1 MNYKILNIKGALLD
15 TQQLE
20 DYLRKIASGHVLQD
34 KSNKYTYP
42 IPRLKENFEFITEV
56 YNLLNEHIKLKLPIH
71 PAGEWILDNFYII
84 DETVKTV
91 TKELTLKKYTNFLGI
106 ANGPYAGFARIY
118 VLASEIVAY
127 TDGKINGKNLEVLL
141 KAYEDKKTLSMDEIW
156 NINTFLRMALIENI
170 REACEKIY
178 SAQLQKYKVENIIER
193 LVENKSKDELQF
205 KNIGEY
211 KTKVIEQGEM
221 KYPFIEYMSYRLKQY
236 GKKAYPFLNILEEQV
251 NKMGTEISE
260 VIKKEHF
267 DIAVRKVS
275 VGNCIISIKNI
286 NRINM
291 IEIFEKINGVEEI
304 LKKDPVNV
312 YSKMDYKTRIYYRN
326 KLKEISKKTKISEIY
341 IARKCLELSSIE
353 YEKSNMD
360 SNNKKAHVGYYLIAD
375 GEPKLLEIL
384 QNKKVP
390 RQNNMHKA
398 QKYITALAVV
408 TIVLAGVYGLYI
420 NTQINNIVLSLILS
434 ILLLIPIETIFTQIA
449 QYILGK
455 TKNTKIIPKLDFR
468 NGIPEQNATFVVI
481 PTIIKNG
488 KRVEELMH
496 KLEVY
501 YIANKSDNIYFALL
515 GDCSTSSNEEE
526 GFDEEVINTGKKMVD
541 ILNKKYPDEKFTKFN
556 FIYRKR
562 MWNEGEE
569 AYLGWERKRGLL
581 NQFNEYILGNI
592 SNPFKTNTITNLA
605 SMPPIKYIITLDA
618 DTDLVL
624 NSARELIGAMAHI
637 LNKPELN
644 KSEDLVIAG
653 HALIQ
658 PRIGIDLMSS
668 IKSLYTKIYAGAG
681 GVDVYANAISDIYQ
695 DNFEEGIFT
704 GKGIYDLKIFSKILN
719 NEIPENTILSHDLLE
734 GSYLRCG
741 LATDIML
748 MDGYPVGYNSSKS
761 RLHRWIRGDWQIII
775 WLKDKIKNK
784 RGEIK
789 NNPLNIL
796 SKYKIFDN
804 LVRSLL
810 EVSSVLTII
819 YMCILDYFY
828 KIKIWPI
835 ITTVLIAVLTPTVI
849 DVINKIV
856 FKREGEK
863 RQKTFNKTLSG
874 INASLLR
881 GLFTLATLPDKAYMS
896 ANAICKTL
904 YRLKV
909 SKKHMLEWVTAE
921 EAEKMAK
928 KDIKSY
934 YINMAPNIIL
944 GILGILYIFI
954 NAKNPFSALIFVI
967 SLLWLIA
974 PAIMCYISKE
984 IVVNNK
990 KELLVDKDKQYV
1002 LEVGKRTWQFFKDY
1016 LVKENNYLPPD
1027 NYQEDRKPKA
1037 IKRTSSTNIG
1047 LALLA
1052 VISSYDL
1059 GYETQKNTLELLNKM
1074 IDTIYNLQKW
1084 NGHLYNWYNIETLE
1098 PLRPRYIS
1106 SVDSGNF
1113 VGYLYV
1119 VKQFLIQNGQEDTRI
1134 DELIEHTDFT
1144 KLYNEKMQLF
1154 SVGYNVEENML
1165 TDSYYDLLASEARQT
1180 SLVAIAKKDI
1190 EQKHWYNLSRTLT
1203 VLNKYKGLI
1212 SWSGTAFEY
1221 LMPNINIPK
1230 YPGSLLDESCKFL
1243 IMSQKEYNKKLKI
1256 PWGISESA
1264 FNLKDLNNNYQYK
1277 AFGIPW
1283 LGLKRGLADEIVV
1296 APYASMMAIIDEPI
1310 EVLKNLKQLEKL
1322 GMYNKYGFYESI
1334 DYTPTRLRKNETKA
1348 IVKTYMAHHQ
1358 GLILLS
1364 INNLMNNNIVQKRFV
1379 QNPEIE
1385 AVDIL
1390 LQERMP
1396 ENIIITKEEK
1406 EKVEKI
1412 KYIDYEN
1419 ATQREITKINTKLN
1433 NVNVIGNDKYTII
1446 MDQKGNGYSKYN
1458 NILIN
1463 RYKYT
1468 DDEEQ
1473 GIFFFFKNIKT
1484 KRIWTSN
1491 YMNYLSKADKY
1502 VMCFTPDMNKITRQ
1516 DGNIETITKISVAP
1530 TEPVEIRRI
1539 ELVNHGIEDET
1550 IEITSFLEPLI
1561 SEKEQDYAHRAFN
1574 KLFLEY
1580 EIIEDTILIRRK
1592 SRDKSKSDMFLAV
1605 NLYAENEIIGETE
1618 FEVDKEKFYGREAI
1632 GLPKTVE
1639 SSIPLGRNIGLTTE
1653 PIVAI
1658 KNTVKIKA
1666 NEKVAFNLIMCVS
1679 ESKEK
1684 VIELIN
1690 KFTNSETI
1698 KRNIELAKVKVEA
1711 ESRYL
1716 NIKGKEIDLCQKIL
1730 GYLIFPNPLKRIINK
1745 NKKVISAYVSE
1756 LWKYGISGDLPILLV
1771 KVKDISDIEILK
1783 QVINVYE
1790 YLRVKNIN
1798 IDLVIVDEEQHS
1810 YENYTREG
1818 IINIILNKN
1827 MGYLQNIRS
1836 GIFVLN
1842 NLSKEEIQVLEFRA
1856 NLVLDVSLGKI
1867 ERQLT
1872 DLEEEYIETIKQIG
1886 DEKIPQIAEEPEQ
1899 IRKKLEDEQLKYCN
1913 EYGGFSLDGKEYNIR
1928 INKDNKL
1935 PTVWSH
1941 VLANEK
1947 FGTVVTENMGGYTW
1961 YKNSRLNR
1969 LTAWANNPTNDIPSE
1984 IIYLEDMENKKVW
1997 SLGQNP
2003 IPDSNDY
2010 YITYG
2015 FGYANYMHKSNG
2027 LIQNASIFVP
2037 CKDSAKVHL
2046 IRLENIEPRK
2056 RKIKLVYYIKPVLGE
2071 DETISNTYLNLEYKE
2086 GSNLLCLENIS
2097 NEDFK
2102 NVLYV
2107 SSSEKINSYTGN
2119 KDFFIGNG
2127 TIANPDGIHK
2137 LDLDRQNSL
2146 WRNGILAIEFQVELQ
2161 ALESKE
2167 ISIVLGAEESIINC
2181 QDNAYKYGKISNVKE
2196 EYKKVKEYWE
2206 DITGKVHV
2214 KTPVESMNILLN
2226 GWLIYQTISARL
2238 LARSGYY
2245 QSGGAFGFRDQ
2256 LQDTIALKYINPE
2269 IMKNQIIKH
2278 SSHQFIEGDVE
2289 HWWHDETRRGIRTRF
2304 SDDLLWL
2311 AYITEEYINFTG
2323 DYTIL
2328 DIKTNYIEGADLEE
2342 GTDEKYDK
2350 YLPSKESGTIYE
2362 HCKKAIE
2369 KKINL
2374 GENDLPT
2381 IGSGDWNDGFSTV
2394 GNKGKGESIWLGFF
2408 LSDILKKFIPLCK
2421 YKGEDELAKKYEE
2434 ILNKLKKALNT
2445 TGWDG
2450 RWYRRAFTDKGEIL
2464 R

>member
-156 NINTFLRMALIENI
+156 NINTFLRVALIENI

-341 IARKCLELSSIE
+341 IARKCLELSSME

-398 QKYITALAVV
+398 KKYITALAVV
-408 TIVLAGVYGLYI
+408 TIAFAGVYGLYI

-592 SNPFKTNTITNLA
+592 SNPFKTNTITNVA

-624 NSARELIGAMAHI
+624 NSAKELIGAMAHI

-954 NAKNPFSALIFVI
+954 NAKNPFSVLIFVI

-1385 AVDIL
+1385 AVNIL

-2289 HWWHDETRRGIRTRF
+2289 HWWHDETRKRHK
-2304 SDDLLWL
+2304 
-2311 AYITEEYINFTG
+2311 N
-2323 DYTIL
+2323 
-2328 DIKTNYIEGADLEE
+2328 
-2342 GTDEKYDK
+2342 
-2350 YLPSKESGTIYE
+2350 
-2362 HCKKAIE
+2362 
-2369 KKINL
+2369 KI
-2374 GENDLPT
+2374 
-2381 IGSGDWNDGFSTV
+2381 F
-2394 GNKGKGESIWLGFF
+2394 
-2408 LSDILKKFIPLCK
+2408 
-2421 YKGEDELAKKYEE
+2421 
-2434 ILNKLKKALNT
+2434 
-2445 TGWDG
+2445 
-2450 RWYRRAFTDKGEIL
+2450 R
-2464 R
+2464 

>member
-341 IARKCLELSSIE
+341 IARKCLELSSME

-398 QKYITALAVV
+398 KKYITALAVV
-408 TIVLAGVYGLYI
+408 TIAFAGVYGLYI

-624 NSARELIGAMAHI
+624 NSAKELIGAMAHI

-954 NAKNPFSALIFVI
+954 NAKNPFSVLIFVI

-1666 NEKVAFNLIMCVS
+1666 NEKVVFNLIMCVS

-2289 HWWHDETRRGIRTRF
+2289 HWWHDETRKRHK
-2304 SDDLLWL
+2304 
-2311 AYITEEYINFTG
+2311 N
-2323 DYTIL
+2323 
-2328 DIKTNYIEGADLEE
+2328 
-2342 GTDEKYDK
+2342 
-2350 YLPSKESGTIYE
+2350 
-2362 HCKKAIE
+2362 
-2369 KKINL
+2369 KI
-2374 GENDLPT
+2374 
-2381 IGSGDWNDGFSTV
+2381 F
-2394 GNKGKGESIWLGFF
+2394 
-2408 LSDILKKFIPLCK
+2408 
-2421 YKGEDELAKKYEE
+2421 
-2434 ILNKLKKALNT
+2434 
-2445 TGWDG
+2445 
-2450 RWYRRAFTDKGEIL
+2450 R
-2464 R
+2464 

>member
-455 TKNTKIIPKLDFR
+455 TKNTKIIPKLDFK

-592 SNPFKTNTITNLA
+592 SNPFKTNTITNVA

-624 NSARELIGAMAHI
+624 NSAKELIGAMAHI

-828 KIKIWPI
+828 KIKIWTI

-954 NAKNPFSALIFVI
+954 NAKNPFSVLIFVI

-1385 AVDIL
+1385 AVNIL

-2289 HWWHDETRRGIRTRF
+2289 HWWHDETRKRHK
-2304 SDDLLWL
+2304 
-2311 AYITEEYINFTG
+2311 N
-2323 DYTIL
+2323 
-2328 DIKTNYIEGADLEE
+2328 
-2342 GTDEKYDK
+2342 
-2350 YLPSKESGTIYE
+2350 
-2362 HCKKAIE
+2362 
-2369 KKINL
+2369 KI
-2374 GENDLPT
+2374 
-2381 IGSGDWNDGFSTV
+2381 F
-2394 GNKGKGESIWLGFF
+2394 
-2408 LSDILKKFIPLCK
+2408 
-2421 YKGEDELAKKYEE
+2421 
-2434 ILNKLKKALNT
+2434 
-2445 TGWDG
+2445 
-2450 RWYRRAFTDKGEIL
+2450 R
-2464 R
+2464 

>member
-156 NINTFLRMALIENI
+156 NINTFLRVALIENI

-468 NGIPEQNATFVVI
+468 NGISEQNATFVVI

-592 SNPFKTNTITNLA
+592 SNPFKTNTITNVA

-624 NSARELIGAMAHI
+624 NSAKELIGAMAHI

-954 NAKNPFSALIFVI
+954 NAKNPFSVLIFVI

-1385 AVDIL
+1385 AVNIL

-1502 VMCFTPDMNKITRQ
+1502 VMCFTPNMNKITRQ

-2289 HWWHDETRRGIRTRF
+2289 HWWHDETRKRHK
-2304 SDDLLWL
+2304 
-2311 AYITEEYINFTG
+2311 N
-2323 DYTIL
+2323 
-2328 DIKTNYIEGADLEE
+2328 
-2342 GTDEKYDK
+2342 
-2350 YLPSKESGTIYE
+2350 
-2362 HCKKAIE
+2362 
-2369 KKINL
+2369 KI
-2374 GENDLPT
+2374 
-2381 IGSGDWNDGFSTV
+2381 F
-2394 GNKGKGESIWLGFF
+2394 
-2408 LSDILKKFIPLCK
+2408 
-2421 YKGEDELAKKYEE
+2421 
-2434 ILNKLKKALNT
+2434 
-2445 TGWDG
+2445 
-2450 RWYRRAFTDKGEIL
+2450 R
-2464 R
+2464 

>member
-84 DETVKTV
+84 DETVKTA

-156 NINTFLRMALIENI
+156 NINTFLRVALIENI

-420 NTQINNIVLSLILS
+420 NAQINNIVLSLILS

-455 TKNTKIIPKLDFR
+455 TKNTKIISKLDFR

-592 SNPFKTNTITNLA
+592 SNPFKTNTITNVA

-624 NSARELIGAMAHI
+624 NSAKELIGAMAHI

-1119 VKQFLIQNGQEDTRI
+1119 IKQFLIQNGQEDTRI

-1827 MGYLQNIRS
+1827 MGYLQNVRS

-1969 LTAWANNPTNDIPSE
+1969 LTAWANTPTNDIPSE

-2289 HWWHDETRRGIRTRF
+2289 HWWHDETRKRHK
-2304 SDDLLWL
+2304 
-2311 AYITEEYINFTG
+2311 N
-2323 DYTIL
+2323 
-2328 DIKTNYIEGADLEE
+2328 
-2342 GTDEKYDK
+2342 
-2350 YLPSKESGTIYE
+2350 
-2362 HCKKAIE
+2362 
-2369 KKINL
+2369 KI
-2374 GENDLPT
+2374 
-2381 IGSGDWNDGFSTV
+2381 F
-2394 GNKGKGESIWLGFF
+2394 
-2408 LSDILKKFIPLCK
+2408 
-2421 YKGEDELAKKYEE
+2421 
-2434 ILNKLKKALNT
+2434 
-2445 TGWDG
+2445 
-2450 RWYRRAFTDKGEIL
+2450 R
-2464 R
+2464 

>member
-1 MNYKILNIKGALLD
+1 M
-15 TQQLE
+15 
-20 DYLRKIASGHVLQD
+20 QD

-360 SNNKKAHVGYYLIAD
+360 SNDKKAHVGYYLIAD

-390 RQNNMHKA
+390 KQNNMHKA

-928 KDIKSY
+928 KNIKSY

-944 GILGILYIFI
+944 GILGVLYIFI

-1106 SVDSGNF
+1106 SVDSGNL

-1119 VKQFLIQNGQEDTRI
+1119 VKQFLIQNGQKDTRI

-1827 MGYLQNIRS
+1827 MGYLQNVRS

-2289 HWWHDETRRGIRTRF
+2289 HWWHDETRKRHK
-2304 SDDLLWL
+2304 
-2311 AYITEEYINFTG
+2311 N
-2323 DYTIL
+2323 
-2328 DIKTNYIEGADLEE
+2328 
-2342 GTDEKYDK
+2342 
-2350 YLPSKESGTIYE
+2350 
-2362 HCKKAIE
+2362 
-2369 KKINL
+2369 KI
-2374 GENDLPT
+2374 
-2381 IGSGDWNDGFSTV
+2381 F
-2394 GNKGKGESIWLGFF
+2394 
-2408 LSDILKKFIPLCK
+2408 
-2421 YKGEDELAKKYEE
+2421 
-2434 ILNKLKKALNT
+2434 
-2445 TGWDG
+2445 
-2450 RWYRRAFTDKGEIL
+2450 R
-2464 R
+2464 

>member
-71 PAGEWILDNFYII
+71 PAGEWILNNFYII

-156 NINTFLRMALIENI
+156 NINTFLRVALIENI

-211 KTKVIEQGEM
+211 KTKVIEEGEM

-398 QKYITALAVV
+398 KKYITALAVV
-408 TIVLAGVYGLYI
+408 TIVLAVVYGLYI
-420 NTQINNIVLSLILS
+420 NAQINNIVLSLILS

-592 SNPFKTNTITNLA
+592 SNPFKTNTITNVA

-624 NSARELIGAMAHI
+624 NSAKELIGAMAHI

-1385 AVDIL
+1385 AVNIL

-1550 IEITSFLEPLI
+1550 IEITSFLEPSI

-2289 HWWHDETRRGIRTRF
+2289 HWWHDETRKRHK
-2304 SDDLLWL
+2304 
-2311 AYITEEYINFTG
+2311 N
-2323 DYTIL
+2323 
-2328 DIKTNYIEGADLEE
+2328 
-2342 GTDEKYDK
+2342 
-2350 YLPSKESGTIYE
+2350 
-2362 HCKKAIE
+2362 
-2369 KKINL
+2369 KI
-2374 GENDLPT
+2374 
-2381 IGSGDWNDGFSTV
+2381 F
-2394 GNKGKGESIWLGFF
+2394 
-2408 LSDILKKFIPLCK
+2408 
-2421 YKGEDELAKKYEE
+2421 
-2434 ILNKLKKALNT
+2434 
-2445 TGWDG
+2445 
-2450 RWYRRAFTDKGEIL
+2450 R
-2464 R
+2464 

>member
-156 NINTFLRMALIENI
+156 NINTFLRVALIENI

-360 SNNKKAHVGYYLIAD
+360 SNDKKAHVGYYLIAD

-390 RQNNMHKA
+390 KQNNMHKA

-592 SNPFKTNTITNLA
+592 SNPFKTNTITNVA

-624 NSARELIGAMAHI
+624 NSAKELIGAMAHI

-1592 SRDKSKSDMFLAV
+1592 SRDKSKLDMFLAV

-1745 NKKVISAYVSE
+1745 NKKVIRAYVSE

-2167 ISIVLGAEESIINC
+2167 ISIILGAEESIINC

-2289 HWWHDETRRGIRTRF
+2289 HWWHDETRKRHKNKIFRRF
-2304 SDDLLWL
+2304 AL
-2311 AYITEEYINFTG
+2311 ACLY
-2323 DYTIL
+2323 
-2328 DIKTNYIEGADLEE
+2328 
-2342 GTDEKYDK
+2342 
-2350 YLPSKESGTIYE
+2350 
-2362 HCKKAIE
+2362 
-2369 KKINL
+2369 
-2374 GENDLPT
+2374 
-2381 IGSGDWNDGFSTV
+2381 
-2394 GNKGKGESIWLGFF
+2394 
-2408 LSDILKKFIPLCK
+2408 
-2421 YKGEDELAKKYEE
+2421 
-2434 ILNKLKKALNT
+2434 
-2445 TGWDG
+2445 
-2450 RWYRRAFTDKGEIL
+2450 YRRIYKFY

>member
-1 MNYKILNIKGALLD
+1 MDYKILNIKGALLD

-84 DETVKTV
+84 DETVKIV

-156 NINTFLRMALIENI
+156 NINTFLRVALIENI

-326 KLKEISKKTKISEIY
+326 KLKEISKKSKISEIY

-819 YMCILDYFY
+819 YMCILDCFY

-954 NAKNPFSALIFVI
+954 NAKNPFSVLIFVI

-2289 HWWHDETRRGIRTRF
+2289 HWWHDETRKRHK
-2304 SDDLLWL
+2304 
-2311 AYITEEYINFTG
+2311 N
-2323 DYTIL
+2323 
-2328 DIKTNYIEGADLEE
+2328 
-2342 GTDEKYDK
+2342 
-2350 YLPSKESGTIYE
+2350 
-2362 HCKKAIE
+2362 
-2369 KKINL
+2369 KI
-2374 GENDLPT
+2374 
-2381 IGSGDWNDGFSTV
+2381 F
-2394 GNKGKGESIWLGFF
+2394 
-2408 LSDILKKFIPLCK
+2408 
-2421 YKGEDELAKKYEE
+2421 
-2434 ILNKLKKALNT
+2434 
-2445 TGWDG
+2445 
-2450 RWYRRAFTDKGEIL
+2450 R
-2464 R
+2464 

>member
-156 NINTFLRMALIENI
+156 NINTFLRVALIENI

-398 QKYITALAVV
+398 KKYITALAVV

-592 SNPFKTNTITNLA
+592 SNPFKTNTITNVA

-624 NSARELIGAMAHI
+624 NSAKELIGAMAHI

-954 NAKNPFSALIFVI
+954 NAKNPFSVLIFVI

-2289 HWWHDETRRGIRTRF
+2289 HWWHDETRKRHK
-2304 SDDLLWL
+2304 
-2311 AYITEEYINFTG
+2311 N
-2323 DYTIL
+2323 
-2328 DIKTNYIEGADLEE
+2328 
-2342 GTDEKYDK
+2342 
-2350 YLPSKESGTIYE
+2350 
-2362 HCKKAIE
+2362 
-2369 KKINL
+2369 KI
-2374 GENDLPT
+2374 
-2381 IGSGDWNDGFSTV
+2381 F
-2394 GNKGKGESIWLGFF
+2394 
-2408 LSDILKKFIPLCK
+2408 
-2421 YKGEDELAKKYEE
+2421 
-2434 ILNKLKKALNT
+2434 
-2445 TGWDG
+2445 
-2450 RWYRRAFTDKGEIL
+2450 R
-2464 R
+2464 

>member
-360 SNNKKAHVGYYLIAD
+360 SNDKKAHVGYYLIAD

-390 RQNNMHKA
+390 KQNNMHKA

-592 SNPFKTNTITNLA
+592 SNPFKTNTITNVA

-624 NSARELIGAMAHI
+624 NSAKELIGAMAHI

-819 YMCILDYFY
+819 YMCILDCFY

-856 FKREGEK
+856 FKREGER

-921 EAEKMAK
+921 EAEKMTK

-954 NAKNPFSALIFVI
+954 NAKNPFSVLIFVI

-1385 AVDIL
+1385 AVNIL

-2289 HWWHDETRRGIRTRF
+2289 HWWHDETRKRHK
-2304 SDDLLWL
+2304 
-2311 AYITEEYINFTG
+2311 N
-2323 DYTIL
+2323 
-2328 DIKTNYIEGADLEE
+2328 
-2342 GTDEKYDK
+2342 
-2350 YLPSKESGTIYE
+2350 
-2362 HCKKAIE
+2362 
-2369 KKINL
+2369 KI
-2374 GENDLPT
+2374 
-2381 IGSGDWNDGFSTV
+2381 F
-2394 GNKGKGESIWLGFF
+2394 
-2408 LSDILKKFIPLCK
+2408 
-2421 YKGEDELAKKYEE
+2421 
-2434 ILNKLKKALNT
+2434 
-2445 TGWDG
+2445 
-2450 RWYRRAFTDKGEIL
+2450 R
-2464 R
+2464 

>member
-156 NINTFLRMALIENI
+156 NINTFLRVALIENI

-455 TKNTKIIPKLDFR
+455 TKNTKIISKLDFR

-624 NSARELIGAMAHI
+624 NSAKELIGAMAHI

-954 NAKNPFSALIFVI
+954 NAKNPFSVLIFVI

-2289 HWWHDETRRGIRTRF
+2289 HWWHDETRKRHK
-2304 SDDLLWL
+2304 
-2311 AYITEEYINFTG
+2311 N
-2323 DYTIL
+2323 
-2328 DIKTNYIEGADLEE
+2328 
-2342 GTDEKYDK
+2342 
-2350 YLPSKESGTIYE
+2350 
-2362 HCKKAIE
+2362 
-2369 KKINL
+2369 KI
-2374 GENDLPT
+2374 
-2381 IGSGDWNDGFSTV
+2381 F
-2394 GNKGKGESIWLGFF
+2394 
-2408 LSDILKKFIPLCK
+2408 
-2421 YKGEDELAKKYEE
+2421 
-2434 ILNKLKKALNT
+2434 
-2445 TGWDG
+2445 
-2450 RWYRRAFTDKGEIL
+2450 R
-2464 R
+2464 

>member
-156 NINTFLRMALIENI
+156 NINTFLRVALIENI

-304 LKKDPVNV
+304 LKKDPVKV

-592 SNPFKTNTITNLA
+592 SNPFKTNTITNVA

-624 NSARELIGAMAHI
+624 NSAKELIGAMAHI

-819 YMCILDYFY
+819 YMCILDCFY

-856 FKREGEK
+856 FKREGER

-921 EAEKMAK
+921 EAEKMTK

-954 NAKNPFSALIFVI
+954 NAKNPFSVLIFVI

-1385 AVDIL
+1385 AVNIL

-2256 LQDTIALKYINPE
+2256 IQDTIALKYINPE

-2289 HWWHDETRRGIRTRF
+2289 HWWHDETRKRHK
-2304 SDDLLWL
+2304 
-2311 AYITEEYINFTG
+2311 N
-2323 DYTIL
+2323 
-2328 DIKTNYIEGADLEE
+2328 
-2342 GTDEKYDK
+2342 
-2350 YLPSKESGTIYE
+2350 
-2362 HCKKAIE
+2362 
-2369 KKINL
+2369 KI
-2374 GENDLPT
+2374 
-2381 IGSGDWNDGFSTV
+2381 F
-2394 GNKGKGESIWLGFF
+2394 
-2408 LSDILKKFIPLCK
+2408 
-2421 YKGEDELAKKYEE
+2421 
-2434 ILNKLKKALNT
+2434 
-2445 TGWDG
+2445 
-2450 RWYRRAFTDKGEIL
+2450 R
-2464 R
+2464 

>member
-1 MNYKILNIKGALLD
+1 
-15 TQQLE
+15 
-20 DYLRKIASGHVLQD
+20 
-34 KSNKYTYP
+34 
-42 IPRLKENFEFITEV
+42 
-56 YNLLNEHIKLKLPIH
+56 
-71 PAGEWILDNFYII
+71 
-84 DETVKTV
+84 
-91 TKELTLKKYTNFLGI
+91 
-106 ANGPYAGFARIY
+106 
-118 VLASEIVAY
+118 
-127 TDGKINGKNLEVLL
+127 
-141 KAYEDKKTLSMDEIW
+141 
-156 NINTFLRMALIENI
+156 
-170 REACEKIY
+170 
-178 SAQLQKYKVENIIER
+178 
-193 LVENKSKDELQF
+193 
-205 KNIGEY
+205 
-211 KTKVIEQGEM
+211 
-221 KYPFIEYMSYRLKQY
+221 
-236 GKKAYPFLNILEEQV
+236 
-251 NKMGTEISE
+251 
-260 VIKKEHF
+260 
-267 DIAVRKVS
+267 
-275 VGNCIISIKNI
+275 
-286 NRINM
+286 M

-304 LKKDPVNV
+304 LKKDPANV

-360 SNNKKAHVGYYLIAD
+360 SNDKKAHVGYYLIAD

-390 RQNNMHKA
+390 KQNNMHKA

-592 SNPFKTNTITNLA
+592 SNPFKTNTITNVA

-624 NSARELIGAMAHI
+624 NSAKELIGAMAHI

-819 YMCILDYFY
+819 YMCILDCFY

-1446 MDQKGNGYSKYN
+1446 MDQNGNGYSKYN

-1592 SRDKSKSDMFLAV
+1592 SRDKSKLDMFLAV

-2289 HWWHDETRRGIRTRF
+2289 HWWHDETRKRHK
-2304 SDDLLWL
+2304 
-2311 AYITEEYINFTG
+2311 N
-2323 DYTIL
+2323 
-2328 DIKTNYIEGADLEE
+2328 
-2342 GTDEKYDK
+2342 
-2350 YLPSKESGTIYE
+2350 
-2362 HCKKAIE
+2362 
-2369 KKINL
+2369 KIF
-2374 GENDLPT
+2374 G
-2381 IGSGDWNDGFSTV
+2381 
-2394 GNKGKGESIWLGFF
+2394 
-2408 LSDILKKFIPLCK
+2408 
-2421 YKGEDELAKKYEE
+2421 
-2434 ILNKLKKALNT
+2434 
-2445 TGWDG
+2445 
-2450 RWYRRAFTDKGEIL
+2450 
-2464 R
+2464 

>member
-118 VLASEIVAY
+118 VLASEIIAY

-156 NINTFLRMALIENI
+156 NINTFLRVALIENI

-668 IKSLYTKIYAGAG
+668 IKSLYTKIYAGTG

-1385 AVDIL
+1385 AVNIL

-2289 HWWHDETRRGIRTRF
+2289 HWWHDETRKRHK
-2304 SDDLLWL
+2304 
-2311 AYITEEYINFTG
+2311 N
-2323 DYTIL
+2323 
-2328 DIKTNYIEGADLEE
+2328 
-2342 GTDEKYDK
+2342 
-2350 YLPSKESGTIYE
+2350 
-2362 HCKKAIE
+2362 
-2369 KKINL
+2369 KI
-2374 GENDLPT
+2374 
-2381 IGSGDWNDGFSTV
+2381 F
-2394 GNKGKGESIWLGFF
+2394 
-2408 LSDILKKFIPLCK
+2408 
-2421 YKGEDELAKKYEE
+2421 
-2434 ILNKLKKALNT
+2434 
-2445 TGWDG
+2445 
-2450 RWYRRAFTDKGEIL
+2450 R
-2464 R
+2464 

>member
-156 NINTFLRMALIENI
+156 NINTFLRVALIENI

-304 LKKDPVNV
+304 LKKDPVKV

-592 SNPFKTNTITNLA
+592 SNPFKTNTITNVA

-624 NSARELIGAMAHI
+624 NSAKELIGAMAHI

-1658 KNTVKIKA
+1658 KNTIKIKA

-2289 HWWHDETRRGIRTRF
+2289 HWWHDETRKRHK
-2304 SDDLLWL
+2304 
-2311 AYITEEYINFTG
+2311 N
-2323 DYTIL
+2323 
-2328 DIKTNYIEGADLEE
+2328 
-2342 GTDEKYDK
+2342 
-2350 YLPSKESGTIYE
+2350 
-2362 HCKKAIE
+2362 
-2369 KKINL
+2369 KI
-2374 GENDLPT
+2374 
-2381 IGSGDWNDGFSTV
+2381 F
-2394 GNKGKGESIWLGFF
+2394 
-2408 LSDILKKFIPLCK
+2408 
-2421 YKGEDELAKKYEE
+2421 
-2434 ILNKLKKALNT
+2434 
-2445 TGWDG
+2445 
-2450 RWYRRAFTDKGEIL
+2450 R
-2464 R
+2464 

>member
-1 MNYKILNIKGALLD
+1 MDYKILNIKGALLD
-15 TQQLE
+15 TQQLK

-84 DETVKTV
+84 DETVKIV

-156 NINTFLRMALIENI
+156 NINTFLRVALIENI

-455 TKNTKIIPKLDFR
+455 TKNTKIISKLDFR

-592 SNPFKTNTITNLA
+592 SNPFKTNTITNVA

-624 NSARELIGAMAHI
+624 NSAKELIGAMAHI

-954 NAKNPFSALIFVI
+954 NAKNPFSVLIFVI

-1592 SRDKSKSDMFLAV
+1592 SRDKSKLDMFLAV

-2289 HWWHDETRRGIRTRF
+2289 HWWHDETRKRHK
-2304 SDDLLWL
+2304 
-2311 AYITEEYINFTG
+2311 N
-2323 DYTIL
+2323 
-2328 DIKTNYIEGADLEE
+2328 
-2342 GTDEKYDK
+2342 
-2350 YLPSKESGTIYE
+2350 
-2362 HCKKAIE
+2362 
-2369 KKINL
+2369 KI
-2374 GENDLPT
+2374 
-2381 IGSGDWNDGFSTV
+2381 F
-2394 GNKGKGESIWLGFF
+2394 
-2408 LSDILKKFIPLCK
+2408 
-2421 YKGEDELAKKYEE
+2421 
-2434 ILNKLKKALNT
+2434 
-2445 TGWDG
+2445 
-2450 RWYRRAFTDKGEIL
+2450 R
-2464 R
+2464 

>member
-156 NINTFLRMALIENI
+156 NINTFLRVALIENI

-304 LKKDPVNV
+304 LKKDPVKV

-592 SNPFKTNTITNLA
+592 SNPFKTNTITNVA

-624 NSARELIGAMAHI
+624 NSAKELIGAMAHI

-1827 MGYLQNIRS
+1827 MGYLQNVRS

-2289 HWWHDETRRGIRTRF
+2289 HWWHDETRKRHK
-2304 SDDLLWL
+2304 
-2311 AYITEEYINFTG
+2311 N
-2323 DYTIL
+2323 
-2328 DIKTNYIEGADLEE
+2328 
-2342 GTDEKYDK
+2342 
-2350 YLPSKESGTIYE
+2350 
-2362 HCKKAIE
+2362 
-2369 KKINL
+2369 KI
-2374 GENDLPT
+2374 
-2381 IGSGDWNDGFSTV
+2381 F
-2394 GNKGKGESIWLGFF
+2394 
-2408 LSDILKKFIPLCK
+2408 
-2421 YKGEDELAKKYEE
+2421 
-2434 ILNKLKKALNT
+2434 
-2445 TGWDG
+2445 
-2450 RWYRRAFTDKGEIL
+2450 R
-2464 R
+2464 

>member
-1 MNYKILNIKGALLD
+1 MDYKILNIKGALLD

-84 DETVKTV
+84 DETVKIV

-106 ANGPYAGFARIY
+106 SNGPYAGFARIY

-156 NINTFLRMALIENI
+156 NINTFLQVALIENI
-170 REACEKIY
+170 RETCEKIY

-291 IEIFEKINGVEEI
+291 IDIFEKINGVEEI

-312 YSKMDYKTRIYYRN
+312 YNKMDYKTRIYYRN

-390 RQNNMHKA
+390 KQNNMHKA

-592 SNPFKTNTITNLA
+592 SNPFKTNTITNVA

-624 NSARELIGAMAHI
+624 NSAKELIGAMAHI

-944 GILGILYIFI
+944 GILGILYLFI
-954 NAKNPFSALIFVI
+954 NAKNPFSVLIFVI
-967 SLLWLIA
+967 SSLWLIA

-1002 LEVGKRTWQFFKDY
+1002 LEVGKKTWQFFKDY

-1134 DELIEHTDFT
+1134 DELVEHTDFT

-1296 APYASMMAIIDEPI
+1296 APYASIMAIIDEPI

-1364 INNLMNNNIVQKRFV
+1364 INNLMNNNIIQKRFV

-1385 AVDIL
+1385 AVDVL

-1419 ATQREITKINTKLN
+1419 ATQREITKINTELN

-1639 SSIPLGRNIGLTTE
+1639 NSIPLGRNIGLTTE
-1653 PIVAI
+1653 PIIAI

-1698 KRNIELAKVKVEA
+1698 KRSIELAKVKVEA

-1886 DEKIPQIAEEPEQ
+1886 DEKIPQIAEKPEQ

-2056 RKIKLVYYIKPVLGE
+2056 RKIKLIYYIKPVLGE

-2137 LDLDRQNSL
+2137 LELDRQNSL

-2206 DITGKVHV
+2206 DITGKVQV

-2289 HWWHDETRRGIRTRF
+2289 HWWHDETRKRHK
-2304 SDDLLWL
+2304 
-2311 AYITEEYINFTG
+2311 N
-2323 DYTIL
+2323 
-2328 DIKTNYIEGADLEE
+2328 
-2342 GTDEKYDK
+2342 
-2350 YLPSKESGTIYE
+2350 
-2362 HCKKAIE
+2362 
-2369 KKINL
+2369 KI
-2374 GENDLPT
+2374 
-2381 IGSGDWNDGFSTV
+2381 F
-2394 GNKGKGESIWLGFF
+2394 
-2408 LSDILKKFIPLCK
+2408 
-2421 YKGEDELAKKYEE
+2421 
-2434 ILNKLKKALNT
+2434 
-2445 TGWDG
+2445 
-2450 RWYRRAFTDKGEIL
+2450 R
-2464 R
+2464 

>member
-118 VLASEIVAY
+118 VLASEIIAY

-156 NINTFLRMALIENI
+156 NINTFLRVALIENI

-398 QKYITALAVV
+398 KKYITALAVV

-592 SNPFKTNTITNLA
+592 SNPFKTNTITNVA

-624 NSARELIGAMAHI
+624 NSAKELIGAMAHI

-2107 SSSEKINSYTGN
+2107 SSSKKINSYTGN

-2289 HWWHDETRRGIRTRF
+2289 HWWHDETRKRHK
-2304 SDDLLWL
+2304 
-2311 AYITEEYINFTG
+2311 N
-2323 DYTIL
+2323 
-2328 DIKTNYIEGADLEE
+2328 
-2342 GTDEKYDK
+2342 
-2350 YLPSKESGTIYE
+2350 
-2362 HCKKAIE
+2362 
-2369 KKINL
+2369 KI
-2374 GENDLPT
+2374 
-2381 IGSGDWNDGFSTV
+2381 F
-2394 GNKGKGESIWLGFF
+2394 
-2408 LSDILKKFIPLCK
+2408 
-2421 YKGEDELAKKYEE
+2421 
-2434 ILNKLKKALNT
+2434 
-2445 TGWDG
+2445 
-2450 RWYRRAFTDKGEIL
+2450 R
-2464 R
+2464 

>member
-156 NINTFLRMALIENI
+156 NINTFLRVALIENI

-304 LKKDPVNV
+304 LKKDPVKV

-592 SNPFKTNTITNLA
+592 SNPFKTNTITNVA

-624 NSARELIGAMAHI
+624 NSAKELIGAMAHI

-819 YMCILDYFY
+819 YMCILDCFY

-856 FKREGEK
+856 FKREGER

-921 EAEKMAK
+921 EAEKMTK

-954 NAKNPFSALIFVI
+954 NAKNPFSVLIFVI

-1385 AVDIL
+1385 AVNIL

-2289 HWWHDETRRGIRTRF
+2289 HWWHDETRKRHK
-2304 SDDLLWL
+2304 
-2311 AYITEEYINFTG
+2311 N
-2323 DYTIL
+2323 
-2328 DIKTNYIEGADLEE
+2328 
-2342 GTDEKYDK
+2342 
-2350 YLPSKESGTIYE
+2350 
-2362 HCKKAIE
+2362 
-2369 KKINL
+2369 KI
-2374 GENDLPT
+2374 
-2381 IGSGDWNDGFSTV
+2381 F
-2394 GNKGKGESIWLGFF
+2394 
-2408 LSDILKKFIPLCK
+2408 
-2421 YKGEDELAKKYEE
+2421 
-2434 ILNKLKKALNT
+2434 
-2445 TGWDG
+2445 
-2450 RWYRRAFTDKGEIL
+2450 R
-2464 R
+2464 

>member
-360 SNNKKAHVGYYLIAD
+360 SNDKKAHVGYYLIAD

-390 RQNNMHKA
+390 KQNNMHKA

-624 NSARELIGAMAHI
+624 NSAKELIGAMAHI

-784 RGEIK
+784 RGKIK

-954 NAKNPFSALIFVI
+954 NAKNPFSVLIFVI

-2289 HWWHDETRRGIRTRF
+2289 HWWHDETRKRHK
-2304 SDDLLWL
+2304 
-2311 AYITEEYINFTG
+2311 N
-2323 DYTIL
+2323 
-2328 DIKTNYIEGADLEE
+2328 
-2342 GTDEKYDK
+2342 
-2350 YLPSKESGTIYE
+2350 
-2362 HCKKAIE
+2362 
-2369 KKINL
+2369 KI
-2374 GENDLPT
+2374 
-2381 IGSGDWNDGFSTV
+2381 F
-2394 GNKGKGESIWLGFF
+2394 
-2408 LSDILKKFIPLCK
+2408 
-2421 YKGEDELAKKYEE
+2421 
-2434 ILNKLKKALNT
+2434 
-2445 TGWDG
+2445 
-2450 RWYRRAFTDKGEIL
+2450 R
-2464 R
+2464 

>member
-398 QKYITALAVV
+398 KKYITALAVV

-592 SNPFKTNTITNLA
+592 SNPFKTNTITNVA

-624 NSARELIGAMAHI
+624 NSAKELIGAMAHI

-954 NAKNPFSALIFVI
+954 NAKNPFSVLIFVI

-1221 LMPNINIPK
+1221 LMPNINIPQ

-1899 IRKKLEDEQLKYCN
+1899 IRKKLEDEHLKYCN

-2289 HWWHDETRRGIRTRF
+2289 HWWHDETRKRHK
-2304 SDDLLWL
+2304 
-2311 AYITEEYINFTG
+2311 N
-2323 DYTIL
+2323 
-2328 DIKTNYIEGADLEE
+2328 
-2342 GTDEKYDK
+2342 
-2350 YLPSKESGTIYE
+2350 
-2362 HCKKAIE
+2362 
-2369 KKINL
+2369 KI
-2374 GENDLPT
+2374 
-2381 IGSGDWNDGFSTV
+2381 F
-2394 GNKGKGESIWLGFF
+2394 
-2408 LSDILKKFIPLCK
+2408 
-2421 YKGEDELAKKYEE
+2421 
-2434 ILNKLKKALNT
+2434 
-2445 TGWDG
+2445 
-2450 RWYRRAFTDKGEIL
+2450 R
-2464 R
+2464 

>member
-360 SNNKKAHVGYYLIAD
+360 SNDKKAHVGYYLIAD

-390 RQNNMHKA
+390 KQNNMHKA

-624 NSARELIGAMAHI
+624 NSAKELIGAMAHI

-954 NAKNPFSALIFVI
+954 NAKNPFSVLIFVI

-1385 AVDIL
+1385 AVNIL

-1827 MGYLQNIRS
+1827 MGYLQNVRS

-2046 IRLENIEPRK
+2046 IRFENIEPRK

-2289 HWWHDETRRGIRTRF
+2289 HWWHDETRKRHK
-2304 SDDLLWL
+2304 
-2311 AYITEEYINFTG
+2311 N
-2323 DYTIL
+2323 
-2328 DIKTNYIEGADLEE
+2328 
-2342 GTDEKYDK
+2342 
-2350 YLPSKESGTIYE
+2350 
-2362 HCKKAIE
+2362 
-2369 KKINL
+2369 KI
-2374 GENDLPT
+2374 
-2381 IGSGDWNDGFSTV
+2381 F
-2394 GNKGKGESIWLGFF
+2394 
-2408 LSDILKKFIPLCK
+2408 
-2421 YKGEDELAKKYEE
+2421 
-2434 ILNKLKKALNT
+2434 
-2445 TGWDG
+2445 
-2450 RWYRRAFTDKGEIL
+2450 R
-2464 R
+2464 

>member
-156 NINTFLRMALIENI
+156 NINTFLRVALIENI

-398 QKYITALAVV
+398 KKYITALAVV

-592 SNPFKTNTITNLA
+592 SNPFKTNTITNVA

-624 NSARELIGAMAHI
+624 NSAKELIGAMAHI

-819 YMCILDYFY
+819 YMCILDCFY
-828 KIKIWPI
+828 KIKIWSI

-1385 AVDIL
+1385 AVNIL

-1872 DLEEEYIETIKQIG
+1872 DLEEEYIETIKPIG

-2289 HWWHDETRRGIRTRF
+2289 HWWHDETRKRHK
-2304 SDDLLWL
+2304 
-2311 AYITEEYINFTG
+2311 N
-2323 DYTIL
+2323 
-2328 DIKTNYIEGADLEE
+2328 
-2342 GTDEKYDK
+2342 
-2350 YLPSKESGTIYE
+2350 
-2362 HCKKAIE
+2362 
-2369 KKINL
+2369 KI
-2374 GENDLPT
+2374 
-2381 IGSGDWNDGFSTV
+2381 F
-2394 GNKGKGESIWLGFF
+2394 
-2408 LSDILKKFIPLCK
+2408 
-2421 YKGEDELAKKYEE
+2421 
-2434 ILNKLKKALNT
+2434 
-2445 TGWDG
+2445 
-2450 RWYRRAFTDKGEIL
+2450 R
-2464 R
+2464 

>member
-341 IARKCLELSSIE
+341 IARKCLELSSME

-398 QKYITALAVV
+398 KKYITALAVV
-408 TIVLAGVYGLYI
+408 TIAFAGVYGLYI

-624 NSARELIGAMAHI
+624 NSAKELIGAMAHI

-944 GILGILYIFI
+944 GILGVLYIFI

-1106 SVDSGNF
+1106 SVDSGNL

-1119 VKQFLIQNGQEDTRI
+1119 VKQFLIQNGQKDTRI

-2289 HWWHDETRRGIRTRF
+2289 HWWHDETRKRHK
-2304 SDDLLWL
+2304 
-2311 AYITEEYINFTG
+2311 N
-2323 DYTIL
+2323 
-2328 DIKTNYIEGADLEE
+2328 
-2342 GTDEKYDK
+2342 
-2350 YLPSKESGTIYE
+2350 
-2362 HCKKAIE
+2362 
-2369 KKINL
+2369 KI
-2374 GENDLPT
+2374 
-2381 IGSGDWNDGFSTV
+2381 F
-2394 GNKGKGESIWLGFF
+2394 
-2408 LSDILKKFIPLCK
+2408 
-2421 YKGEDELAKKYEE
+2421 
-2434 ILNKLKKALNT
+2434 
-2445 TGWDG
+2445 
-2450 RWYRRAFTDKGEIL
+2450 R
-2464 R
+2464 

>member
-156 NINTFLRMALIENI
+156 NINTFLRVALIENI

-304 LKKDPVNV
+304 LKKDPVKV

-592 SNPFKTNTITNLA
+592 SNPFKTNTITNVA

-624 NSARELIGAMAHI
+624 NSAKELIGAMAHI

-954 NAKNPFSALIFVI
+954 NAKNPFSVLIFVI

-1827 MGYLQNIRS
+1827 MGYLQNVRS

-2046 IRLENIEPRK
+2046 IRFENIEPRK

-2289 HWWHDETRRGIRTRF
+2289 HWWHDETRKRHK
-2304 SDDLLWL
+2304 
-2311 AYITEEYINFTG
+2311 N
-2323 DYTIL
+2323 
-2328 DIKTNYIEGADLEE
+2328 
-2342 GTDEKYDK
+2342 
-2350 YLPSKESGTIYE
+2350 
-2362 HCKKAIE
+2362 
-2369 KKINL
+2369 KI
-2374 GENDLPT
+2374 
-2381 IGSGDWNDGFSTV
+2381 F
-2394 GNKGKGESIWLGFF
+2394 
-2408 LSDILKKFIPLCK
+2408 
-2421 YKGEDELAKKYEE
+2421 
-2434 ILNKLKKALNT
+2434 
-2445 TGWDG
+2445 
-2450 RWYRRAFTDKGEIL
+2450 R
-2464 R
+2464 

>member
-156 NINTFLRMALIENI
+156 NINTFLRMALIGNI

-360 SNNKKAHVGYYLIAD
+360 SNDKKAHVGYYLIAD

-390 RQNNMHKA
+390 KQNNMHKA

-592 SNPFKTNTITNLA
+592 SNPFKTNTITNVA

-624 NSARELIGAMAHI
+624 NSAKELIGAMAHI

-2289 HWWHDETRRGIRTRF
+2289 HWWHDETRKRHK
-2304 SDDLLWL
+2304 
-2311 AYITEEYINFTG
+2311 N
-2323 DYTIL
+2323 
-2328 DIKTNYIEGADLEE
+2328 
-2342 GTDEKYDK
+2342 
-2350 YLPSKESGTIYE
+2350 
-2362 HCKKAIE
+2362 
-2369 KKINL
+2369 KI
-2374 GENDLPT
+2374 
-2381 IGSGDWNDGFSTV
+2381 F
-2394 GNKGKGESIWLGFF
+2394 
-2408 LSDILKKFIPLCK
+2408 
-2421 YKGEDELAKKYEE
+2421 
-2434 ILNKLKKALNT
+2434 
-2445 TGWDG
+2445 
-2450 RWYRRAFTDKGEIL
+2450 R
-2464 R
+2464 

>member
-156 NINTFLRMALIENI
+156 NINTFLRVALIENI

-304 LKKDPVNV
+304 LKKDPVKV

-592 SNPFKTNTITNLA
+592 SNPFKTNTITNVA

-624 NSARELIGAMAHI
+624 NSAKELIGAMAHI

-819 YMCILDYFY
+819 YMCILDCFY

-954 NAKNPFSALIFVI
+954 NAKNPFSVLIFVI

-1002 LEVGKRTWQFFKDY
+1002 LEVGKRTWQFFRDY

-1886 DEKIPQIAEEPEQ
+1886 DEKIPQIAEEPEK

-2289 HWWHDETRRGIRTRF
+2289 HWWHDETRKRHK
-2304 SDDLLWL
+2304 
-2311 AYITEEYINFTG
+2311 N
-2323 DYTIL
+2323 
-2328 DIKTNYIEGADLEE
+2328 
-2342 GTDEKYDK
+2342 
-2350 YLPSKESGTIYE
+2350 
-2362 HCKKAIE
+2362 
-2369 KKINL
+2369 KI
-2374 GENDLPT
+2374 
-2381 IGSGDWNDGFSTV
+2381 F
-2394 GNKGKGESIWLGFF
+2394 
-2408 LSDILKKFIPLCK
+2408 
-2421 YKGEDELAKKYEE
+2421 
-2434 ILNKLKKALNT
+2434 
-2445 TGWDG
+2445 
-2450 RWYRRAFTDKGEIL
+2450 R
-2464 R
+2464 

>member
-390 RQNNMHKA
+390 KQNNMHKA

-592 SNPFKTNTITNLA
+592 SNPFKTNTITNVA

-624 NSARELIGAMAHI
+624 NSAKELIGAMAHI

-954 NAKNPFSALIFVI
+954 NAKNPFSVLIFVI

-1221 LMPNINIPK
+1221 LMPNINIPQ

-2289 HWWHDETRRGIRTRF
+2289 HWWHDETRKRHK
-2304 SDDLLWL
+2304 
-2311 AYITEEYINFTG
+2311 N
-2323 DYTIL
+2323 
-2328 DIKTNYIEGADLEE
+2328 
-2342 GTDEKYDK
+2342 
-2350 YLPSKESGTIYE
+2350 
-2362 HCKKAIE
+2362 
-2369 KKINL
+2369 KI
-2374 GENDLPT
+2374 
-2381 IGSGDWNDGFSTV
+2381 F
-2394 GNKGKGESIWLGFF
+2394 
-2408 LSDILKKFIPLCK
+2408 
-2421 YKGEDELAKKYEE
+2421 
-2434 ILNKLKKALNT
+2434 
-2445 TGWDG
+2445 
-2450 RWYRRAFTDKGEIL
+2450 R
-2464 R
+2464 

>member
-1 MNYKILNIKGALLD
+1 
-15 TQQLE
+15 
-20 DYLRKIASGHVLQD
+20 
-34 KSNKYTYP
+34 
-42 IPRLKENFEFITEV
+42 
-56 YNLLNEHIKLKLPIH
+56 
-71 PAGEWILDNFYII
+71 
-84 DETVKTV
+84 
-91 TKELTLKKYTNFLGI
+91 
-106 ANGPYAGFARIY
+106 
-118 VLASEIVAY
+118 
-127 TDGKINGKNLEVLL
+127 
-141 KAYEDKKTLSMDEIW
+141 
-156 NINTFLRMALIENI
+156 
-170 REACEKIY
+170 
-178 SAQLQKYKVENIIER
+178 
-193 LVENKSKDELQF
+193 
-205 KNIGEY
+205 
-211 KTKVIEQGEM
+211 
-221 KYPFIEYMSYRLKQY
+221 
-236 GKKAYPFLNILEEQV
+236 
-251 NKMGTEISE
+251 
-260 VIKKEHF
+260 
-267 DIAVRKVS
+267 
-275 VGNCIISIKNI
+275 
-286 NRINM
+286 M
-291 IEIFEKINGVEEI
+291 IEIFEKINGVEEV

-398 QKYITALAVV
+398 KKYITALAVV
-408 TIVLAGVYGLYI
+408 TIVFAGVYGLYI

-592 SNPFKTNTITNLA
+592 SNPFKTNTITNVA
-605 SMPPIKYIITLDA
+605 NMPPIKYIITLDA

-624 NSARELIGAMAHI
+624 NSAKELTGAMAHI

-1419 ATQREITKINTKLN
+1419 TTQREITKINTKLN

-1913 EYGGFSLDGKEYNIR
+1913 EYGGFSPDGKEYNIR

-2421 YKGEDELAKKYEE
+2421 YKGEDELEKKYEE

>member
-156 NINTFLRMALIENI
+156 NINTFLRVALIENI

-291 IEIFEKINGVEEI
+291 IDIFEKINGVEEI

-312 YSKMDYKTRIYYRN
+312 YNKMDYKTRIYYRN

-390 RQNNMHKA
+390 KQNNMHKA

-592 SNPFKTNTITNLA
+592 SNPFKTNTITNVA

-928 KDIKSY
+928 KNIKSY

-944 GILGILYIFI
+944 GILGVLYIFI
-954 NAKNPFSALIFVI
+954 NAKNPFSVLIFVI

-1074 IDTIYNLQKW
+1074 IDTIYHLQKW

-2289 HWWHDETRRGIRTRF
+2289 HWWHDETRKRHK
-2304 SDDLLWL
+2304 
-2311 AYITEEYINFTG
+2311 N
-2323 DYTIL
+2323 
-2328 DIKTNYIEGADLEE
+2328 
-2342 GTDEKYDK
+2342 
-2350 YLPSKESGTIYE
+2350 
-2362 HCKKAIE
+2362 
-2369 KKINL
+2369 KI
-2374 GENDLPT
+2374 
-2381 IGSGDWNDGFSTV
+2381 F
-2394 GNKGKGESIWLGFF
+2394 
-2408 LSDILKKFIPLCK
+2408 
-2421 YKGEDELAKKYEE
+2421 
-2434 ILNKLKKALNT
+2434 
-2445 TGWDG
+2445 
-2450 RWYRRAFTDKGEIL
+2450 R
-2464 R
+2464 

>member
-156 NINTFLRMALIENI
+156 NINTFLRVALIENI

-304 LKKDPVNV
+304 LKKDPVKV

-592 SNPFKTNTITNLA
+592 SNPFKTNTITNVA

-624 NSARELIGAMAHI
+624 NSAKELIGAMAHI

-681 GVDVYANAISDIYQ
+681 GVDVYTNAISDIYQ

-1385 AVDIL
+1385 AVNIL

-1419 ATQREITKINTKLN
+1419 TTQREITKINTKLN

-1666 NEKVAFNLIMCVS
+1666 NEKVVFNLIMCVS

>member
-156 NINTFLRMALIENI
+156 NINTFLRVALIENI

-592 SNPFKTNTITNLA
+592 SNPFKTNTITNVA

-624 NSARELIGAMAHI
+624 NSAKELIGAMAHI

-954 NAKNPFSALIFVI
+954 NAKNPFSVLIFVI

-1385 AVDIL
+1385 AVNIL

-1827 MGYLQNIRS
+1827 MGYLQNVRS

-2289 HWWHDETRRGIRTRF
+2289 HWWHDETRKRHK
-2304 SDDLLWL
+2304 
-2311 AYITEEYINFTG
+2311 N
-2323 DYTIL
+2323 
-2328 DIKTNYIEGADLEE
+2328 
-2342 GTDEKYDK
+2342 
-2350 YLPSKESGTIYE
+2350 
-2362 HCKKAIE
+2362 
-2369 KKINL
+2369 KI
-2374 GENDLPT
+2374 
-2381 IGSGDWNDGFSTV
+2381 F
-2394 GNKGKGESIWLGFF
+2394 
-2408 LSDILKKFIPLCK
+2408 
-2421 YKGEDELAKKYEE
+2421 
-2434 ILNKLKKALNT
+2434 
-2445 TGWDG
+2445 
-2450 RWYRRAFTDKGEIL
+2450 R
-2464 R
+2464 

>member
-156 NINTFLRMALIENI
+156 NINTFLRVALIENI

-304 LKKDPVNV
+304 LKKDPVKV

-592 SNPFKTNTITNLA
+592 SNPFKTNTITNVA

-624 NSARELIGAMAHI
+624 NSAKELIGAMAHI

-819 YMCILDYFY
+819 YMCILNYFY

-835 ITTVLIAVLTPTVI
+835 ITTVLIAVFTPTVI

-954 NAKNPFSALIFVI
+954 NAKNPFSVLIFVI

-1002 LEVGKRTWQFFKDY
+1002 LEVGKRTWQFFRDY

-2289 HWWHDETRRGIRTRF
+2289 HWWHDETRKRHK
-2304 SDDLLWL
+2304 
-2311 AYITEEYINFTG
+2311 N
-2323 DYTIL
+2323 
-2328 DIKTNYIEGADLEE
+2328 
-2342 GTDEKYDK
+2342 
-2350 YLPSKESGTIYE
+2350 
-2362 HCKKAIE
+2362 
-2369 KKINL
+2369 KI
-2374 GENDLPT
+2374 
-2381 IGSGDWNDGFSTV
+2381 F
-2394 GNKGKGESIWLGFF
+2394 
-2408 LSDILKKFIPLCK
+2408 
-2421 YKGEDELAKKYEE
+2421 
-2434 ILNKLKKALNT
+2434 
-2445 TGWDG
+2445 
-2450 RWYRRAFTDKGEIL
+2450 R
-2464 R
+2464 

>member
-360 SNNKKAHVGYYLIAD
+360 SNDKKAHVGYYLIAD

-390 RQNNMHKA
+390 KQNNMHKA

-624 NSARELIGAMAHI
+624 NSAKELIGAMAHI

-954 NAKNPFSALIFVI
+954 NAKNPFSVLIFVI

-2289 HWWHDETRRGIRTRF
+2289 HWWHDETRKRHK
-2304 SDDLLWL
+2304 
-2311 AYITEEYINFTG
+2311 N
-2323 DYTIL
+2323 
-2328 DIKTNYIEGADLEE
+2328 
-2342 GTDEKYDK
+2342 
-2350 YLPSKESGTIYE
+2350 
-2362 HCKKAIE
+2362 
-2369 KKINL
+2369 KI
-2374 GENDLPT
+2374 
-2381 IGSGDWNDGFSTV
+2381 F
-2394 GNKGKGESIWLGFF
+2394 
-2408 LSDILKKFIPLCK
+2408 
-2421 YKGEDELAKKYEE
+2421 
-2434 ILNKLKKALNT
+2434 
-2445 TGWDG
+2445 
-2450 RWYRRAFTDKGEIL
+2450 R
-2464 R
+2464 

>member
-84 DETVKTV
+84 DETVKIV

-106 ANGPYAGFARIY
+106 SNGPYAGFARIY

-156 NINTFLRMALIENI
+156 NINTFLQVALIENI
-170 REACEKIY
+170 RETCEKIY

-221 KYPFIEYMSYRLKQY
+221 KYPFIEYMSYKLKQY

-291 IEIFEKINGVEEI
+291 IDIFEKINGVEEI

-312 YSKMDYKTRIYYRN
+312 YNKMDYKTRIYYRN

-592 SNPFKTNTITNLA
+592 SNPFKTNTITNVA

-624 NSARELIGAMAHI
+624 NSAKELIGAMAHI

-819 YMCILDYFY
+819 YMCILDCFY

-944 GILGILYIFI
+944 GILGVLYIFI
-954 NAKNPFSALIFVI
+954 NAKNPFSVLIFVI

-1592 SRDKSKSDMFLAV
+1592 SRDKSKLDMFLAV

-1639 SSIPLGRNIGLTTE
+1639 SSIPLGRNAGLTTE

-1790 YLRVKNIN
+1790 YLRVKNLN

-2289 HWWHDETRRGIRTRF
+2289 HWWHDETRKRHK
-2304 SDDLLWL
+2304 
-2311 AYITEEYINFTG
+2311 N
-2323 DYTIL
+2323 
-2328 DIKTNYIEGADLEE
+2328 
-2342 GTDEKYDK
+2342 
-2350 YLPSKESGTIYE
+2350 
-2362 HCKKAIE
+2362 
-2369 KKINL
+2369 KI
-2374 GENDLPT
+2374 
-2381 IGSGDWNDGFSTV
+2381 F
-2394 GNKGKGESIWLGFF
+2394 
-2408 LSDILKKFIPLCK
+2408 
-2421 YKGEDELAKKYEE
+2421 
-2434 ILNKLKKALNT
+2434 
-2445 TGWDG
+2445 
-2450 RWYRRAFTDKGEIL
+2450 R
-2464 R
+2464 

>member
-455 TKNTKIIPKLDFR
+455 TKNTKIISKLDFR

-592 SNPFKTNTITNLA
+592 SNPFKTNTITNVA

-624 NSARELIGAMAHI
+624 NSAKELIGAMAHI

-819 YMCILDYFY
+819 YMCILDCFY

-2086 GSNLLCLENIS
+2086 GSNLLCLKNIS

-2289 HWWHDETRRGIRTRF
+2289 HWWHDETRKRHK
-2304 SDDLLWL
+2304 
-2311 AYITEEYINFTG
+2311 N
-2323 DYTIL
+2323 
-2328 DIKTNYIEGADLEE
+2328 
-2342 GTDEKYDK
+2342 
-2350 YLPSKESGTIYE
+2350 
-2362 HCKKAIE
+2362 
-2369 KKINL
+2369 KI
-2374 GENDLPT
+2374 
-2381 IGSGDWNDGFSTV
+2381 F
-2394 GNKGKGESIWLGFF
+2394 
-2408 LSDILKKFIPLCK
+2408 
-2421 YKGEDELAKKYEE
+2421 
-2434 ILNKLKKALNT
+2434 
-2445 TGWDG
+2445 
-2450 RWYRRAFTDKGEIL
+2450 R
-2464 R
+2464 

>member
-156 NINTFLRMALIENI
+156 NINTFLRVALIENI

-398 QKYITALAVV
+398 KKYITALAVV
-408 TIVLAGVYGLYI
+408 TIVFAGVYGLYI

-592 SNPFKTNTITNLA
+592 SNPFKTNTITNVA

-624 NSARELIGAMAHI
+624 NSAKELIGAMAHI

-819 YMCILDYFY
+819 YMCILDCFY

-1221 LMPNINIPK
+1221 LMPNINIPQ

-1539 ELVNHGIEDET
+1539 ELVNHGIEYET

-2289 HWWHDETRRGIRTRF
+2289 HWWHDETRKRHK
-2304 SDDLLWL
+2304 
-2311 AYITEEYINFTG
+2311 N
-2323 DYTIL
+2323 
-2328 DIKTNYIEGADLEE
+2328 
-2342 GTDEKYDK
+2342 
-2350 YLPSKESGTIYE
+2350 
-2362 HCKKAIE
+2362 
-2369 KKINL
+2369 KI
-2374 GENDLPT
+2374 
-2381 IGSGDWNDGFSTV
+2381 F
-2394 GNKGKGESIWLGFF
+2394 
-2408 LSDILKKFIPLCK
+2408 
-2421 YKGEDELAKKYEE
+2421 
-2434 ILNKLKKALNT
+2434 
-2445 TGWDG
+2445 
-2450 RWYRRAFTDKGEIL
+2450 R
-2464 R
+2464 